1 MLKRLLAAW
10 RRAEPAAVAAEAAQ
24 RAHDLFDAGDHAAA
38 LAAYDALVAR
48 TQDPRQL
55 VNAGYAALML
65 GDLAGAQSRFARAQ
79 TLAPQLAQAW
89 IGGGDVAAR
98 RQDHAGAVACY
109 DRALAID
116 ATLAVA
122 RNNRS
127 LSLTAL
133 GRLEEAWR
141 DAESRYRTPGAPA
154 LYPHRL
160 DLPPWDGRSACRL
173 LVHWEQGLGDI
184 IQHLR
189 FLPGAAQRAGHCTFE
204 CPPPL
209 LPVVQGLAGAVR
221 MVPATERAPDTAGF
235 DCRAALLSLP
245 HLLGH
250 TGRTLPAPPYLQAPV
265 TQAAPAWAVPAAPG
279 LRLGLVWRASLF
291 DTRRNAPLQV
301 LLAQAARLLPT
312 ARWVSL
318 QKDPTA
324 EEAALLRAH
333 GCAEAGSGFGDFGDT
348 AAAIRSLDAVVT
360 VDTSVAHLSGALDH
374 PTLLLLNH
382 EPAERWMLAGD
393 TTPWYPSAR
402 LLRRAPQEP
411 QADWIA
417 RALAAVP
424 ALVGGRGRA

>member
-1 MLKRLLAAW
+1 MLKRLFAAW
-10 RRAEPAAVAAEAAQ
+10 RRADPAAVQ
-24 RAHDLFDAGDHAAA
+24 RAHDLFDAGEHAAA
-38 LAAYDALVAR
+38 LAAYDALAER
-48 TQDPRQL
+48 IDDPRQL

-65 GDLAGAQSRFARAQ
+65 GDLDGAHGRFARAQ
-79 TLAPQLAQAW
+79 VLAPQLAQAW

-109 DRALAID
+109 DRALALD
-116 ATLAVA
+116 ATQAVA

-133 GRLEEAWR
+133 GRLEDAWR
-141 DAESRYRTPGAPA
+141 DAESRYETPGADA

-189 FLPGAAQRAGHCTFE
+189 FLPGAAQRAGQCTFE

-209 LPVVQGLAGAVR
+209 LPVVQGMAGAVR
-221 MVPATERAPDTAGF
+221 LVAATERAPDTTGF
-235 DCRAALLSLP
+235 DRRVGLLSLP

-250 TGRTLPAPPYLQAPV
+250 TARTLPAPPYLQAPV
-265 TQAAPAWAVPAAPG
+265 PRETLACAARAAPG

-291 DTRRNAPLQV
+291 DTRRNAPLEV

-312 ARWVSL
+312 AQWVSL

-324 EEAALLRAH
+324 DEAALLRAH
-333 GCAEAGSGFGDFGDT
+333 GCVDAGAGFGDFGDT
-348 AAAIRSLDAVVT
+348 AIAIRSLDAVVT

-382 EPAERWMLAGD
+382 GPAERWMLEGD
-393 TTPWYPSAR
+393 TTPWYPSVR

-424 ALVGGRGRA
+424 LLVGWREATPEGGR